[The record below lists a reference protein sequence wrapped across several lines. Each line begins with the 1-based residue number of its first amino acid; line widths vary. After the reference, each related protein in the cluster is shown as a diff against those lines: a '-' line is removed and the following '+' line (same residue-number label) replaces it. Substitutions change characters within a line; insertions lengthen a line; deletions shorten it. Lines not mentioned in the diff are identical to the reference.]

1 MDQSHQIKDRLSTL
15 KPGLQMQAPNKIQT
29 VSELTRL
36 LRHGIE
42 SAVPSCWVQGE
53 LSNFVRAASGHSY
66 FIVKDSMAQIRC
78 ALFRGANLQKKINLE
93 DGLQVEML
101 VRPTVYPA
109 RGDLQ
114 LIVEDIR
121 LGGEGQLFK
130 AFVEL
135 KLKLQNEGLFEKK
148 SKKQI
153 PVFPVA
159 VGIVTSEKGA
169 AIRDV
174 ISVLRKRMPSIRVI
188 LFPTVVQGKE
198 SGEKITQAFQAATM
212 WKDLDVIILCRG
224 GGSLEDLWGFNSEE
238 LARAVYSCPIPVV
251 SGVGHETDFTI
262 IDFVADHRAATPTGA
277 AITVSPDRF
286 NLMADLETINK
297 NLQRGFKGLIDRQA
311 QGLDYLSRRLV
322 APADR
327 VIRQTEKIKGLMY
340 RLSSSYR
347 KVIYVAQSRLKIQAV
362 SLRAQKKFSN
372 SSRTVLEVVYR
383 DLIAQVQYVF
393 NQKERALDS
402 LEHRA
407 TKFDVGAIFSRGFS
421 IVEKMDGQVISAWS
435 QVSPGESVK
444 IKFAKGAA
452 RASIIEVDKKTK
464 T

>member
-1 MDQSHQIKDRLSTL
+1 MDQSHEIIDRLSTL
-15 KPGLQMQAPNKIQT
+15 KRNLQMQAPNKIQT
-29 VSELTRL
+29 VSELSRL
-36 LRHGIE
+36 LRHSIE

-53 LSNFVRAASGHSY
+53 LSNFVRAASGHCY
-66 FIVKDSMAQIRC
+66 FIVKDSAAQIRC
-78 ALFRGANLQKKINLE
+78 ALFRGTNVQKKIDLE
-93 DGLQVEML
+93 DGLEVEML

-121 LGGEGQLFK
+121 LGGEGQLFR
-130 AFVEL
+130 AFVKL

-153 PVFPVA
+153 PVFPST

-174 ISVLRKRMPSIRVI
+174 IAVLRKRMPSIRVI
-188 LFPTVVQGKE
+188 IFRTLVQGKE
-198 SGEKITQAFQAATM
+198 SGKKITQALQAATM
-212 WKDLDVIILCRG
+212 WKGLDVIIVCRG

-277 AITVSPDRF
+277 AVTVSPDRF
-286 NLMADLETINK
+286 NLMANLETINK
-297 NLQRGFKGLIDRQA
+297 NLQRSLKGLIDRQA
-311 QGLDYLSRRLV
+311 QKLDYISRRLV

-327 VIRQTEKIKGLMY
+327 VRGQLERIQGLKY
-340 RLSSSYR
+340 RLSSSYQ
-347 KVIYVAQSRLKIQAV
+347 KVLYVAQNRLKMQMV
-362 SLRAQKKFSN
+362 SLRGQKNFPN
-372 SSRTVLEVVYR
+372 SSRAVVEMLYR
-383 DLIAQVQYVF
+383 DLVAQGQYVF
-393 NQKERALDS
+393 NKRERVLDS
-402 LEHRA
+402 LEHKVA
-407 TKFDVGAIFSRGFS
+407 KFDVRATLSRGFS
-421 IVEKMDGQVISAWS
+421 IVEKMDGKVISAWS
-435 QVSPGESVK
+435 QLSPGDSIK

-452 RASIIEVDKKTK
+452 RASIIEVDKNTK
-464 T
+464 A